1 MVIDLRHMPTIYY
14 SLNSLGG
21 SHSDLLNLLEIF
33 TSFIGKDKEE
43 TTFNDDDIRKENVNK
58 YTVQVESGHIGKNGR
73 PSVGPVYRSS
83 LSKDGF
89 PPLDPGMGTSWQI
102 FRHAVENYPGNK
114 MLGWR
119 EFREGK
125 AGPYIWKT
133 YQEVYE
139 EVLCVGSALRQ
150 LDVAPGS
157 RVGIYGA
164 NCPQWVVTMEACNGY
179 SLICVPLYDTLGAG
193 AVDYIIEHAEIDV
206 AFLEQK
212 KVRLILPSD
221 GQGTRLKSIISFTTI
236 TTEESCS
243 AAAFG
248 IKAYSWHDFFKMGKE
263 YPSEPLPPRPLDIC
277 TIMYTSGTSG
287 TPKGMTADDVYFSYL
302 PLAHILDRII
312 EEYFFCKGASV
323 GYFHGDTLALGD
335 DLVEL
340 KPMFFAGVPLVF
352 ERIHRSILKTVAEL
366 RPLRRLIFDLLY
378 KYKLHWMR
386 LGYSH
391 KSASPLADLLAFSK
405 AKERLGGR
413 VRLLV
418 SGGAPLT
425 PEVEEFL
432 RVTTCS
438 FVRLWTHRNLRPGD
452 IGEISSD
459 GILVIIDRKNN
470 FFKLSQGEYVAAE
483 HLEKVYSSVDIIE
496 DIWVYGNSHRSML
509 VAVVVPREDNTK
521 KWALLSG
528 HEGVFTELCAL
539 KELNEHILEEL
550 KLAAEKNKLRSF
562 EDIRGIVVDPV
573 PFDVERDLVTP
584 TMKKKR
590 TQMLEYYLVDIE
602 KVYGKLLPCQKIF
615 SIMLYRSNSK
625 SIVKLL
631 LRYKPM
637 KRSDGDIDNYLF
649 RPDMLGPSGITPLH
663 IAATTCAESMSNLL
677 TDDPGQFGLK
687 A

>member
-1 MVIDLRHMPTIYY
+1 MVSIAILHYNVEFFITGEFQQI
-14 SLNSLGG
+14 
-21 SHSDLLNLLEIF
+21 SDVR
-33 TSFIGKDKEE
+33 SVA
-43 TTFNDDDIRKENVNK
+43 DIRKENMNK

-89 PPLDPGMGTSWQI
+89 PPLDPGMDTSWQI

-139 EVLCVGSALRQ
+139 EVLCIGSALRQ

-206 AFLEQK
+206 AFVEQK

-236 TTEESCS
+236 TPEESCS

-248 IKAYSWHDFFKMGKE
+248 IKAYSWHDFIKMGKE
-263 YPSEPLPPRPLDIC
+263 YSSEPLPPRPLDIC

-287 TPKGMTADDVYFSYL
+287 TPKGVILTQETHASYVKGVDLFMDQFEDKMTADDVYFSYL

-312 EEYFFCKGASV
+312 EEYFFRKGASV

-340 KPMFFAGVPLVF
+340 KPTFFAGVPLVF

-405 AKERLGGR
+405 VKARLGGR

-418 SGGAPLT
+418 SGGLTETCGQVSVAYPDDHSLLGTVGVTLTYTELRLEEVPEMGYDPLAEPSRGEICVRGKT
-425 PEVEEFL
+425 LFSGYYKNPELTKEVLKDGWFH
-432 RVTTCS
+432 T
-438 FVRLWTHRNLRPGD
+438 GD

-459 GILVIIDRKNN
+459 GILVIIDRKKN

-528 HEGVFTELCAL
+528 LKGAFTELCAL

-562 EDIRGIVVDPV
+562 EHIRGIVVDPV

-615 SIMLYRSNSK
+615 SIMLYEVILN
-625 SIVKLL
+625 
-631 LRYKPM
+631 
-637 KRSDGDIDNYLF
+637 
-649 RPDMLGPSGITPLH
+649 PS
-663 IAATTCAESMSNLL
+663 
-677 TDDPGQFGLK
+677 
-687 A
+687 